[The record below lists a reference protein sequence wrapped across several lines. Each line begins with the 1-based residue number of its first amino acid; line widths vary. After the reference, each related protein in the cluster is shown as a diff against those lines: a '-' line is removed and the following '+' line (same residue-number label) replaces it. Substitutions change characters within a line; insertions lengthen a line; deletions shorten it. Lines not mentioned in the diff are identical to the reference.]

1 MNAQEQSNG
10 HDQERVD
17 ERAGA
22 PASGELDALLL
33 ELRANAGGLWQSL
46 KRALYVEWQRL
57 YLRALDNYFRAAFF
71 LCLLGFSLAA
81 SISAALLVVD
91 GVRGAFATFTGEP
104 WVGSLGAGLVVLA
117 LTFGVCLGVRA
128 HVRRDVVKETERKLA
143 LTARLPTAR
152 TP

>member
-1 MNAQEQSNG
+1 MNAQERSNG

-17 ERAGA
+17 ESAGA
-22 PASGELDALLL
+22 TPGELDALLL
-33 ELRANAGGLWQSL
+33 ELRANAGGLWKGV
-46 KRALYVEWQRL
+46 KRALYIEWQRL

-91 GVRGAFATFTGEP
+91 GVRGAFAVFTGAP
-104 WVGSLGAGLVVLA
+104 WVGSLCAGLVVLL
-117 LTFGVCLGVRA
+117 LTFGACLVVRA
-128 HVRRDVVKETERKLA
+128 RVRRGVVRETECKLEQS
-143 LTARLPTAR
+143 ARPNAVR